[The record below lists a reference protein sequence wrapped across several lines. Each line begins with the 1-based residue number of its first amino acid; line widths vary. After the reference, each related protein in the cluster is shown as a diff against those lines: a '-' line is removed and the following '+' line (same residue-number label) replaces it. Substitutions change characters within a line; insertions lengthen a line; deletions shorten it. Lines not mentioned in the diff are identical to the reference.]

1 MVIVSGD
8 VCEVFRTMIDTVFAS
23 QKAFEQCEA
32 FRNTRFD
39 LDGRMLSA
47 NELCGILW
55 NCADICP
62 AETCVSADL
71 PRDFTYGQAARSVSH
86 FFALKAVA

>member
-1 MVIVSGD
+1 MVILSGD
-8 VCEVFRTMIDTVFAS
+8 VCEVFRTMIDTIFAS
-23 QKAFEQCEA
+23 DKAFERCEA
-32 FRNTRFD
+32 FRNARFD

-62 AETCVSADL
+62 PETCETADL
-71 PRDFTYGQAARSVSH
+71 PRDFTYGQAARSISH